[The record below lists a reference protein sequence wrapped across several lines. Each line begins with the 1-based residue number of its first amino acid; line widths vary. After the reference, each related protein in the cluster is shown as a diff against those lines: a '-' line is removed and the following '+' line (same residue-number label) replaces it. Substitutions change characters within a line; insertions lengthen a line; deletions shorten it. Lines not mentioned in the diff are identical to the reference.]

1 MLLDKITT
9 PTLLVN
15 KDKVLRNIERMAKK
29 AEASNTILRPHFKTH
44 QSHEIG
50 RWFRTFGVNS
60 ITVSSLQM
68 AAYFAADGWDDIVVA
83 FPVNVREI
91 EQLNSLAERTK
102 LTILVESR
110 EVMERLDAELTT
122 SVDFY
127 INIDIGYGR
136 TGIMITDLDAIDS
149 ILDVSDVSKTLNF
162 IGFYTH
168 AGNTYRC
175 KKKKPVTD
183 IFKLYE
189 HGLMR
194 LKEQYTIDYPAIK
207 LSYGDTP
214 SCSILKDFS
223 NFDEIHPG
231 NFAFYDMQQKHISSC
246 SLDAIAV
253 AMACPV
259 VAKHESRSELVIH
272 GGGVHFSTERARR
285 PENVD
290 YFGLIVAFKKGKWH
304 VNEMGSYIRA
314 LSQEHGVIKASEE
327 LMAKTNV
334 GDIVVI
340 LPIHSCMT
348 ADAMSHYMDLE
359 GQIIEKWNGETVNLA

>member
-1 MLLDKITT
+1 MLLEQIKEPTLLLDKA
-9 PTLLVN
+9 
-15 KDKVLRNIERMAKK
+15 KVLRNIERMAKK
-29 AEASNTILRPHFKTH
+29 AEESNVVLRPHFKTH

-50 RWFRTFGVNS
+50 RWFRDYGVKS
-60 ITVSSLQM
+60 ITVSSLRM
-68 AAYFAADGWDDIVVA
+68 AEYFAEDGWDDILVA
-83 FPVNVREI
+83 FPVNVLEI
-91 EQLNSLAERTK
+91 DRLNALAARVK

-110 EVMERLDAELTT
+110 EVMEKLDAELTT
-122 SVDFY
+122 AVDFY

-136 TGIMITDLDAIDS
+136 TGIMVTDLDAIDS

-168 AGNTYRC
+168 AGNTYKC

-189 HGLMR
+189 HGMVR
-194 LKEQYTIDYPAIK
+194 LKEQYTMDYPEIK

-231 NFAFYDMQQKHISSC
+231 NFVFYDMQQKHISAC
-246 SLDAIAV
+246 SIDSIAV
-253 AMACPV
+253 AMACPI
-259 VAKHESRSELVIH
+259 VAKHERRSEVVIY

-290 YFGLIVAFKKGKWH
+290 YFGLIVAFKKEKWH
-304 VNEMGSYIRA
+304 VNEMGSFIRA
-314 LSQEHGVIKASEE
+314 VSQEHGVIKASEE
-327 LMAKTNV
+327 LMKKASV
-334 GDIVVI
+334 GDILVI
-340 LPIHSCMT
+340 LPIHACMT
-348 ADAMSHYMDLE
+348 ADAMPHYLTTE
-359 GQIIEKWNGETVNLA
+359 GEIIEKWDGK

>member
-1 MLLDKITT
+1 MLLNQITE
-9 PTLLVN
+9 PTLLVD
-15 KDKVLRNIERMAKK
+15 KAKVLRNIERMAKK
-29 AEASNTILRPHFKTH
+29 AEESNIVLRPHFKTH

-50 RWFRTFGVNS
+50 RWFRDYGVTK
-60 ITVSSLQM
+60 ITVSSLKM
-68 AAYFAADGWDDIVVA
+68 AEYFAADGWDDIVVA
-83 FPVNVREI
+83 FPVNILEMER
-91 EQLNSLAERTK
+91 LNALAAKLK

-110 EVMERLDAELTT
+110 EVMERLDAELKE
-122 SVDFY
+122 SVDFF

-136 TGIMITDLDAIDS
+136 TGIMVTDLDAIDS

-168 AGNTYRC
+168 AGNTYKC

-189 HGLMR
+189 HGMVR
-194 LKEQYTIDYPAIK
+194 LKEQYLMDYPEIK

-231 NFAFYDMQQKHISSC
+231 NFVFYDMQQKHISSC
-246 SLDAIAV
+246 SIDSVAL

-259 VAKHESRSELVIH
+259 VAKHERRSELVIY
-272 GGGVHFSTERARR
+272 GGGIHFSTERARR

-304 VNEMGSYIRA
+304 INEMGSFIRA
-314 LSQEHGVIKASEE
+314 VSQEHGVIKASEE
-327 LMAKTNV
+327 LMTKTKV
-334 GDIVVI
+334 GDVLVI
-340 LPIHSCMT
+340 LPIHACMT
-348 ADAMSHYMDLE
+348 VDAMHNYMTLE
-359 GQIIEKWNGETVNLA
+359 GEIIEKWDGK